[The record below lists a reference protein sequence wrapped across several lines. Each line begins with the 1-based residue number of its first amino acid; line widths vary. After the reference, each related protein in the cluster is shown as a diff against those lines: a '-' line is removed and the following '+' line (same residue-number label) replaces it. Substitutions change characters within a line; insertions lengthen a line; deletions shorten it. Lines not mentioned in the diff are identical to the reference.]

1 MPVIQEAVDLSS
13 GRNFIPNKARYK
25 LPSGKTNNS
34 IFLLS
39 NSYEYDIEL
48 IKRIPSPKVDYK
60 TIIIPFKVVDK
71 IDTKPF
77 QYSLNQN
84 DYNNKVKYM
93 ESQKLVPALEVV
105 RPPYPKTIMNNLYVP
120 ISDVIKRMNVY
131 LRSMSV
137 DDIKATAFDIFNQI
151 MSHFKW
157 SQNRILMIDATRYT
171 IYQTPTKT
179 TLKNDII
186 NAMLGAYMLNPAD
199 SIRRMNWTIIFRGE
213 NADYKLDMN
222 TFDAKDVGALKNML
236 LTIGKPSPGSAT
248 TNEEAG
254 ESVDDFD
261 GEDETKSIDNEIS
274 ALNDAKN
281 NVPNEDEIVSGDADT
296 SDPELVKLQ
305 ERNRSVTND
314 LKDTIA
320 RLQSKAD
327 NQQSADNDNANQED
341 KRLYNAKTLAI
352 NAQLISRINPDKTTL
367 SNYETIAADLETSGN
382 NPVENKIIDTAAK
395 ELANDVQ
402 PADMAQADNVTTSA
416 RELEIRKRVGQLK
429 LNNVSFDTL
438 ATVTDAPLPVIRKP
452 RLMTTTCAA
461 ATHGTSFTRIA
472 KEYEDKL
479 LDRDIV
485 ATFMNL
491 SSLPDGFYVTNVEVT
506 DISTVTSLMNNW
518 KVTLKNKSSDKQ
530 SVINVRIPKVV
541 NGRFYNNGVWYNI
554 GKQDFPIPILKISKK
569 KVIITTNYNKIT
581 VERYDTRSL
590 VDIGIFTKVINAAND
605 ANGKNKYIKPGSSV
619 NTNSRFVSTIEYD
632 EYAKQWISFIN
643 KESHCEIFF
652 DRNQCAKAYS
662 FVTVQPNEFCCG
674 MLNQVPIVV
683 NTDTGLTRSGLSLTD
698 TMLRT
703 LPPDMIDAYR
713 KTKPGKLSMYAQIII
728 GQTMPLGVAIAAW
741 EGLST
746 LIKKSGAESKFVDA
760 RFSDTGFITIP
771 FKDKILAIRNTTQN
785 QLIFNGFYRLPTKA
799 YTFMEF
805 NTPIMHT
812 NSIYVDIFNQMFF
825 KQYSQLTTFITYYQF
840 FVDAITK
847 DVCLHY
853 NIPNDIAGMLLYA
866 SNLLADN
873 SFTGETNAALYR
885 VRSSEIIPAIL
896 HYRLAYNI
904 SRYNNSVG
912 SKARGATFT
921 FNPNE
926 VIDELR
932 QVQNVNP
939 ISALN
944 PMVELHAREEIT
956 KKGFSGVNDDRAYN
970 VAKRSFDDSMIGKV
984 AMSTP
989 NSGNVG
995 ISRQLTADPKL
1006 TSTRGYTDT
1015 KGVDGDYNDLQL
1027 ASFSELLTPGTVSR
1041 DDAIRT
1047 AIATSQTSHIVP
1059 TAEAQPCLISNGV
1072 DELLPACL
1080 TDEFSVIADDD
1091 GVVLDTNEDYM
1102 IIQYKSGNKRAINI
1116 GHRQS
1121 FNSGS
1126 GFFVDNKLKSNFEK
1140 GDKFQKDDILAYHEK
1155 HFSKGNDGVVRAN
1168 IGPLA
1173 KVAFMALYST
1183 YEDAGIMTTKMSK
1196 RLATSVIMRSRHK
1209 LNATD
1214 DIEKIVKVG
1223 DYVEIG
1229 DPLVVFGLG
1238 DTGDKAVD
1246 NFMRAFQKEG
1256 SNVMDSAKRMIRAK
1270 DAGKVVDVRIYTCK
1284 SMDRLSPSLYE
1295 IIDNHFKEN
1304 VKKRKMLDKYEK
1316 GNDVYKMGMLYDRPT
1331 QPLKGSTIMGIT
1343 CDVLVD
1349 IYIEHEDE
1357 ASVGD
1362 KCVAYAA
1369 SKQVLSEV
1377 IPEGLEPYAESNPD
1391 EEISM
1396 FVSSASILKRMIPSI
1411 MIIASGNKVLVELKS
1426 KIRHLWENSQN

>member
-1 MPVIQEAVDLSS
+1 MPVIQEAVDLSM

-25 LPSGKTNNS
+25 LPMGKTNNS

-48 IKRIPSPKVDYK
+48 IKHIPSPKVDYK
-60 TIIIPFKVVDK
+60 TIIIPFKVIDK

-84 DYNNKVKYM
+84 EYNKKVKYL
-93 ESQKLVPALEVV
+93 EEQKLIPTLEIIK
-105 RPPYPKTIMNNLYVP
+105 PPYPKTVSNNLYIPV
-120 ISDVIKRMNVY
+120 SEVIKRMTPY
-131 LRSMSV
+131 LRAMDAEQLQDS
-137 DDIKATAFDIFNQI
+137 AFIIFNQI
-151 MSHFKW
+151 MSHMKW
-157 SQNRILMIDATRYT
+157 SQNRVMLIDTNRFT
-171 IYQTPTKT
+171 IYQTPTKAT
-179 TLKNDII
+179 IKNDII
-186 NAMLGAYMLNPAD
+186 NALLGSCIMSETTPR
-199 SIRRMNWTIIFRGE
+199 STWTFIFRSPS
-213 NADYKLDMN
+213 ADYKLDMN
-222 TFDAKDVGALKNML
+222 TFDKRDIGLLKNML
-236 LTIGKPSPGSAT
+236 TAIGKPSPTSAKT
-248 TNEEAG
+248 DEEAG
-254 ESVDDFD
+254 DSVDDFA
-261 GEDETKSIDNEIS
+261 GEDETSSIDNEIS
-274 ALNDAKN
+274 ELNDTKN
-281 NVPNEDEIVSGDADT
+281 SVPNMDEIVSGDEDT
-296 SDPELVKLQ
+296 SDPELIKLQ
-305 ERNRSVTND
+305 ERNRSVAND

-320 RLQSKAD
+320 RLQSNVESQD
-327 NQQSADNDNANQED
+327 SQNDDSNNED

-352 NAQLISRINPDKTTL
+352 NAQLISRINPDKTTV
-367 SNYETIAADLETSGN
+367 SNYETIAADLESSGN
-382 NPVENKIIDTAAK
+382 TPVENKIINNAAK
-395 ELANDVQ
+395 ELAQDVH

-416 RELEIRKRVGQLK
+416 RELQIRKQVGQLK
-429 LNNVSFDTL
+429 LNNVTFDTL
-438 ATVTDAPLPVIRKP
+438 ATVTDTPLPQIRKP
-452 RLMTTTCAA
+452 RNMTTTCPAA
-461 ATHGTSFTRIA
+461 LHGTPFTRIA

-530 SVINVRIPKVV
+530 SVINVRIPKIV
-541 NGRFYNNGVWYNI
+541 NGRFYNNGIWYNI
-554 GKQDFPIPILKISKK
+554 GKQDFPIPILKINKK

-590 VDIGIFTKVINAAND
+590 VDIGIFTKTINSAND
-605 ANGKNKYIKPGSSV
+605 AAGKNKYVKPGSSV

-632 EYAKQWISFIN
+632 EYAKQWVSFIN
-643 KESHCEIFF
+643 KEAKCEIFF
-652 DRNQCAKAYS
+652 DRSQCLKAYS
-662 FVTVQPNEFCCG
+662 FVSVQPNEFCCG

-703 LPPDMIDAYR
+703 LPGEMIDTYR

-741 EGLST
+741 EGIST
-746 LIKKSGAESKFVDA
+746 LIKKSGAEAKFVDA
-760 RFSDTGFITIP
+760 RFNDTNYLIIP
-771 FKDKILAIRNTTQN
+771 FKDRTLAIRSTIQN

-799 YTFMEF
+799 YNFVDF
-805 NTPIMHT
+805 NSPIMQT
-812 NSIYVDIFNQMFF
+812 NSIYVDIFNNLFF

-873 SFTGETNAALYR
+873 SFTGESNAALYR

-912 SKARGATFT
+912 SKSRGASFT

-956 KKGFSGVNDDRAYN
+956 KKGFSGVNDDRIYN
-970 VAKRSFDDSMIGKV
+970 VVKRSYDDSMIGKV
-984 AMSTP
+984 AMSSP
-989 NSGNVG
+989 NSGNIG

-1015 KGVDGDYNDLQL
+1015 KGVDADYNDLQL

-1059 TAEAQPCLISNGV
+1059 TAEAQPCLISNGI

-1080 TDEFSVIADDD
+1080 TDEFAVIADDD
-1091 GVVLDTNEDYM
+1091 GVVLDANEDYM
-1102 IIQYKSGNKRAINI
+1102 IIQYNNGNKRAINI

-1173 KVAFMALYST
+1173 KVAFMGLYST

-1246 NFMRAFQKEG
+1246 NFMKAFQKEG
-1256 SNVMDSAKRMIRAK
+1256 SNIMDTAKRMIRAK

-1304 VKKRKMLDKYEK
+1304 IKKRKMLDKYEK

-1411 MIIASGNKVLVELKS
+1411 MIIASGNKVLVETK
-1426 KIRHLWENSQN
+1426 KRIREIWEKQ

>member
-1 MPVIQEAVDLSS
+1 MPVIQEAVDLSM

-25 LPSGKTNNS
+25 LPMGKTNNS

-48 IKRIPSPKVDYK
+48 IKHIPSPKVDYK
-60 TIIIPFKVVDK
+60 TIIIPFKVIDK

-84 DYNNKVKYM
+84 EYNKKVKYL
-93 ESQKLVPALEVV
+93 EEQKLIPTLEIIK
-105 RPPYPKTIMNNLYVP
+105 PPYPKTVSNNLYIPV
-120 ISDVIKRMNVY
+120 SEVIKRMTPY
-131 LRSMSV
+131 LRAMDAEQLQDS
-137 DDIKATAFDIFNQI
+137 AFIIFNQI
-151 MSHFKW
+151 MSHMKW
-157 SQNRILMIDATRYT
+157 SQNRVMLIDTNRFT
-171 IYQTPTKT
+171 IYQTPTKAT
-179 TLKNDII
+179 IKNDII
-186 NAMLGAYMLNPAD
+186 NALLGSCIMSETTPR
-199 SIRRMNWTIIFRGE
+199 STWTFIFRSPS
-213 NADYKLDMN
+213 ADYKLDMN
-222 TFDAKDVGALKNML
+222 TFDKRDIGLLKNML
-236 LTIGKPSPGSAT
+236 TAIGKPSPTSAKT
-248 TNEEAG
+248 DEEAG
-254 ESVDDFD
+254 DSVDDFA
-261 GEDETKSIDNEIS
+261 GEDETSSIDNEIS
-274 ALNDAKN
+274 ELNDTKN
-281 NVPNEDEIVSGDADT
+281 SVPNMDEIVSGDEDT
-296 SDPELVKLQ
+296 SDPELIKLQ
-305 ERNRSVTND
+305 ERNRSVAND

-320 RLQSKAD
+320 RLQSNVESQD
-327 NQQSADNDNANQED
+327 SQNDDSNNED

-352 NAQLISRINPDKTTL
+352 NAQLISRINPDKTTV
-367 SNYETIAADLETSGN
+367 SNYETIAADLESSGN
-382 NPVENKIIDTAAK
+382 TPVENKIINNAAK
-395 ELANDVQ
+395 ELAQDVQ

-416 RELEIRKRVGQLK
+416 RELQIRKQVGQLK
-429 LNNVSFDTL
+429 LNNVTFDTL
-438 ATVTDAPLPVIRKP
+438 ATVTDTPLPQIRKP
-452 RLMTTTCAA
+452 RNMTTTCPAA
-461 ATHGTSFTRIA
+461 LHGTPFTRIA

-530 SVINVRIPKVV
+530 SVINVRIPKIV
-541 NGRFYNNGVWYNI
+541 NGRFYNNGIWYNI
-554 GKQDFPIPILKISKK
+554 GKQDFPIPILKINKK

-590 VDIGIFTKVINAAND
+590 VDIGIFTKTINSAND
-605 ANGKNKYIKPGSSV
+605 AAGKNKYVKPGSSV

-632 EYAKQWISFIN
+632 EYAKQWVSFIN
-643 KESHCEIFF
+643 KEAKCEIFF
-652 DRNQCAKAYS
+652 DRSQCLKAYS
-662 FVTVQPNEFCCG
+662 FVSVQPNEFCCG

-703 LPPDMIDAYR
+703 LPGEMIDTYR

-741 EGLST
+741 EGIST
-746 LIKKSGAESKFVDA
+746 LIKKSGAEAKFVDA
-760 RFSDTGFITIP
+760 RFNDTNYLIIP
-771 FKDKILAIRNTTQN
+771 FKDRTLAIRSTIQN

-799 YTFMEF
+799 YNFVDF
-805 NTPIMHT
+805 NSPIMQT
-812 NSIYVDIFNQMFF
+812 NSIYVDIFNNLFF

-873 SFTGETNAALYR
+873 SFTGESNAALYR

-912 SKARGATFT
+912 SKSRGASFT

-956 KKGFSGVNDDRAYN
+956 KKGFSGVNDDRIYN
-970 VAKRSFDDSMIGKV
+970 VVKRSYDDSMIGKV
-984 AMSTP
+984 AMSSP
-989 NSGNVG
+989 NSGNIG

-1015 KGVDGDYNDLQL
+1015 KGVDADYNDLQL

-1059 TAEAQPCLISNGV
+1059 TAEAQPCLISNGI

-1080 TDEFSVIADDD
+1080 TDEFAVIADDD
-1091 GVVLDTNEDYM
+1091 GVVLDANEDYM
-1102 IIQYKSGNKRAINI
+1102 IIQYNNGNKRAINI

-1173 KVAFMALYST
+1173 KVAFMGLYST

-1246 NFMRAFQKEG
+1246 NFMKAFQKEG
-1256 SNVMDSAKRMIRAK
+1256 SNIMDTAKRMIRAK

-1304 VKKRKMLDKYEK
+1304 IKKRKMLDKYEK

-1411 MIIASGNKVLVELKS
+1411 MIIASGNKVLVETK
-1426 KIRHLWENSQN
+1426 KRIREIWEKQ

>member
-1 MPVIQEAVDLSS
+1 MPVIQEAVDLSM

-25 LPSGKTNNS
+25 LPMGKTNNS

-48 IKRIPSPKVDYK
+48 IKHIPSPKVDYK
-60 TIIIPFKVVDK
+60 TIIIPFKVIDK

-84 DYNNKVKYM
+84 EYNKKVKYL
-93 ESQKLVPALEVV
+93 EEQKLIPTLEII
-105 RPPYPKTIMNNLYVP
+105 RPPYPKTVSNNLYIP
-120 ISDVIKRMNVY
+120 ISEVIKRMTPY
-131 LRSMSV
+131 LRTMNAEQLQDS
-137 DDIKATAFDIFNQI
+137 AFTIFNQI
-151 MSHFKW
+151 MSHMKW
-157 SQNRILMIDATRYT
+157 SQNRVMLIDTNRFT
-171 IYQTPTKT
+171 IYQTPTKET
-179 TLKNDII
+179 IKNDII
-186 NAMLGAYMLNPAD
+186 NALLGSCIMSETTPR
-199 SIRRMNWTIIFRGE
+199 STWIFIFRSPS
-213 NADYKLDMN
+213 ADYKLDMN
-222 TFDAKDVGALKNML
+222 TFDKRDIGLLKNML
-236 LTIGKPSPGSAT
+236 TAIGKPSPTSAKT
-248 TNEEAG
+248 DEEAG
-254 ESVDDFD
+254 DSVDDFA
-261 GEDETKSIDNEIS
+261 GEDETSSIDNEIS
-274 ALNDAKN
+274 ELNDTKN
-281 NVPNEDEIVSGDADT
+281 SVPNMDEIVSGDEDT
-296 SDPELVKLQ
+296 SDPELIKLQ
-305 ERNRSVTND
+305 ERNRSVAND

-320 RLQSKAD
+320 RLQSNVE
-327 NQQSADNDNANQED
+327 NQDSQNDDSNNED

-352 NAQLISRINPDKTTL
+352 NAQLISRINPDKTTV
-367 SNYETIAADLETSGN
+367 SNYETIAADLESSGN
-382 NPVENKIIDTAAK
+382 TPVENKIINNAAK
-395 ELANDVQ
+395 ELAQDVQ

-416 RELEIRKRVGQLK
+416 RELQIRKQVGQLK
-429 LNNVSFDTL
+429 LNNVTFDTL
-438 ATVTDAPLPVIRKP
+438 ATVTDTPLPQIRKP
-452 RLMTTTCAA
+452 RNMTTTCPAA
-461 ATHGTSFTRIA
+461 LHGTPFTRIA

-530 SVINVRIPKVV
+530 SVINVRIPKII
-541 NGRFYNNGVWYNI
+541 NGRFYNNGIWYNI
-554 GKQDFPIPILKISKK
+554 GKQDFPIPILKINKK

-590 VDIGIFTKVINAAND
+590 VDIGIFTKTINSAND
-605 ANGKNKYIKPGSSV
+605 DAGKNKYVKPGSSV

-632 EYAKQWISFIN
+632 EYAKQWVSFIN
-643 KESHCEIFF
+643 KEAKCEIFF
-652 DRNQCAKAYS
+652 DRSQCLKAYS
-662 FVTVQPNEFCCG
+662 FVSVQPNEFCCG

-703 LPPDMIDAYR
+703 LPGEMIDAYR

-741 EGLST
+741 EGIST
-746 LIKKSGAESKFVDA
+746 LIKKSGAEAKFVDA
-760 RFSDTGFITIP
+760 RFNDTNYLIIP
-771 FKDKILAIRNTTQN
+771 FKDKTLAIRSTIQN

-799 YTFMEF
+799 YNFVDF
-805 NTPIMHT
+805 NSPIMQT
-812 NSIYVDIFNQMFF
+812 NSIYVDIFNNLFF
-825 KQYSQLTTFITYYQF
+825 KQYSQLTTFITYYEF

-866 SNLLADN
+866 SDLLADN
-873 SFTGETNAALYR
+873 SFTGENNAALYR

-912 SKARGATFT
+912 SKSRGASFT

-956 KKGFSGVNDDRAYN
+956 KKGFSGVNDDRIYN
-970 VAKRSFDDSMIGKV
+970 VVKRSYDDSMIGKV
-984 AMSTP
+984 AMSSP
-989 NSGNVG
+989 NSGNIG

-1006 TSTRGYTDT
+1006 TSTRGYTDA
-1015 KGVDGDYNDLQL
+1015 KGVDADYNDLQL

-1059 TAEAQPCLISNGV
+1059 TAEAQPCLISNGI

-1080 TDEFSVIADDD
+1080 TDEFAVIADDD

-1102 IIQYKSGNKRAINI
+1102 IIQYNNGNKRAINI

-1173 KVAFMALYST
+1173 KVAFMGLYST

-1246 NFMRAFQKEG
+1246 NFMKAFQKEG
-1256 SNVMDSAKRMIRAK
+1256 SNIMDTAKRMIRAK

-1304 VKKRKMLDKYEK
+1304 IKKRKMLDKYEK

-1411 MIIASGNKVLVELKS
+1411 MIIASGNKVLVETK
-1426 KIRHLWENSQN
+1426 KRIREIWEKQ